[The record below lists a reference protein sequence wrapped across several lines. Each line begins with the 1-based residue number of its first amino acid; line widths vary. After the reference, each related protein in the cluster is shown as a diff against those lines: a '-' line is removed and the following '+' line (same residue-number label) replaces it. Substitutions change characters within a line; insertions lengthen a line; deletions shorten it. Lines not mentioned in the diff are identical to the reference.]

1 MKKLYR
7 LFACIMAIIVALT
20 CTGLIPIVS
29 AATSP
34 KITAVKILTYPN
46 KTEFVQGTD

>member
-20 CTGLIPIVS
+20 CTG
-29 AATSP
+29 
-34 KITAVKILTYPN
+34 TYPDRLRSN
-46 KTEFVQGTD
+46 ISENYGS